1 MSRDVLNKTEIKN
14 KFRELLEGKKYT
26 PQERGFEFEKI
37 IYSVLQN
44 ENLEPRSGYKPEG
57 EQIDGSF
64 FWSGQT
70 FLLEAKWVA
79 KTLPASSIYSF
90 KGKLDGKFHT
100 TSGVFLSVNGY
111 SEDVEDAL
119 KFGKSLNILLFDRND
134 IELIFNGEVP
144 FLDVLKFK
152 LRQAGDTGSLL
163 APYDL
168 KEKAEKI
175 SHIEPTEILKFEE
188 FSRIESKKSL
198 KIDDLLIFVEGKTDI
213 PVIKNFIE
221 PIKHRYSL
229 SYRIETLNGAN
240 NIRQLP
246 SLLNIYGELRKPK
259 AVIVI
264 LDDDQS
270 TKEMNVVIK
279 NIEKQLQNSSIYIR
293 TKFLFISEFLKLQL
307 QNKLDIEELRN
318 EQLFEQLEVF
328 VNQIAEDYYD
338 PVRDIPQEAL
348 ERAIASLHWNF
359 EEGILEGT
367 DEAHDMPFSIDSLE
381 ELIEHLEEEIVNA
394 LNGEM
399 PLEWLKSQTDFDY
412 RYEVQEFLLENYS
425 DKIDKLGWNSKDLQ

>member
-1 MSRDVLNKTEIKN
+1 MSKEILNKTKIKN
-14 KFRELLEGKKYT
+14 KFKELLEGKRYT

-134 IELIFNGEVP
+134 IELIFNGEIS

-175 SHIEPTEILKFEE
+175 SHLEPTEILKFDE
-188 FSRIESKKSL
+188 FSRIESKKTV
-198 KIDDLLIFVEGKTDI
+198 KIDDLLVFVEGRTDI
-213 PVIKNFIE
+213 PIIKNFIE

-246 SLLNIYGELRKPK
+246 SLLNIYGDHKNTK

-270 TKEMNVVIK
+270 TNEMNVVIQ
-279 NIEKQLQNSSIYIR
+279 NIEKQLQNSSVFIR
-293 TKFLFISEFLKLQL
+293 TIFLFISEPFKIKLR
-307 QNKLDIEELRN
+307 NALDIEELRN

-338 PVRDIPQEAL
+338 PIRDIPQEAL
-348 ERAIASLHWNF
+348 EGAISNLEWNF
-359 EEGILEGT
+359 EEGTLDGT
-367 DEAHDMPFSIDSLE
+367 DETHDTPFCIDSLDDLVE
-381 ELIEHLEEEIVNA
+381 YLEEEIVKA

-399 PLEWLKSQTDFDY
+399 PLEWLKSQSDFDY
-412 RYEVQEFLLENYS
+412 QYEVQEFLLENYS
-425 DKIDKLGWNSKDLQ
+425 DQIDKLGWNSKDL

>member
-1 MSRDVLNKTEIKN
+1 MSREVLNKTEIKK
-14 KFRELLEGKKYT
+14 KFQELLDGKKFY
-26 PQERGFEFEKI
+26 PQKRGFEFEKL

-44 ENLEPRSGYKPEG
+44 EELEPRSGYKPEG

-70 FLLEAKWVA
+70 FLLEAKWVE
-79 KTLPASSIYSF
+79 KPLPASSIYSF

-111 SEDVEDAL
+111 SEDLEDAL

-134 IELIFNGEVP
+134 IELIFNGEIS

-163 APYDL
+163 VPYDL

-188 FSRIESKKSL
+188 FSRIESTKPVKL
-198 KIDDLLIFVEGKTDI
+198 DDLLVFVEGKTDI
-213 PVIKNFIE
+213 PIIKNFIE

-246 SLLNIYGELRKPK
+246 SLLSIYGDHKKTK

-270 TKEMNVVIK
+270 TKEMSIVIQ

-293 TKFLFISEFLKLQL
+293 TIFLFISEPLKIKLR
-307 QNKLDIEELRN
+307 NTLDIEELRN

-338 PVRDIPQEAL
+338 PIRDIPQEAL
-348 ERAIASLHWNF
+348 ERAISNLEWNF
-359 EEGILEGT
+359 EEGNLQGT
-367 DEAHDMPFSIDSLE
+367 DETFEIPFSIDSLDD
-381 ELIEHLEEEIVNA
+381 LIEYLEEEIVKA

-425 DKIDKLGWNSKDLQ
+425 DQIDKLGWNSEDL

>member
-1 MSRDVLNKTEIKN
+1 MSKEIKNKTEIKN
-14 KFRELLEGKKYT
+14 KFKELLEGKRYT

-79 KTLPASSIYSF
+79 KPLPASSIYSF

-119 KFGKSLNILLFDRND
+119 KFGKSLNILLFCRND
-134 IELIFNGEVP
+134 IELIFNGELS
-144 FLDVLKFK
+144 FLNVLKFK

-175 SHIEPTEILKFEE
+175 SHLEPTEILKFDE
-188 FSRIESKKSL
+188 FSRIESKKSVKL
-198 KIDDLLIFVEGKTDI
+198 DDVLVFVEGRTDI
-213 PVIKNFIE
+213 PIIKNFIE

-229 SYRIETLNGAN
+229 SYRIETLNGTN

-246 SLLNIYGELRKPK
+246 SLLNIYGDLTNTK

-270 TKEMNVVIK
+270 TNEMNVVIQ
-279 NIEKQLQNSSIYIR
+279 NIEKQLQHSSVFIR
-293 TKFLFISEFLKLQL
+293 TIFLFISEPFKIKLRNAL
-307 QNKLDIEELRN
+307 NLEELRN
-318 EQLFEQLEVF
+318 EQSFKQLEVF

-338 PVRDIPQEAL
+338 PIRDIPQKSL
-348 ERAIASLHWNF
+348 EGAISNLVWNF
-359 EEGILEGT
+359 EEGTLNGT
-367 DEAHDMPFSIDSLE
+367 DETYDMPFSIDSLDDLVE
-381 ELIEHLEEEIVNA
+381 YLEEEIVDA

-399 PLEWLKSQTDFDY
+399 PLEWLKSQSDFEY

-425 DKIDKLGWNSKDLQ
+425 DHIDKLGWNSKEL

>member
-1 MSRDVLNKTEIKN
+1 MSREILNETEIKK
-14 KFRELLEGKKYT
+14 KFQELLCVKKSYK
-26 PQERGFEFEKI
+26 QKRGFEFEKL

-44 ENLEPRSGYKPEG
+44 EGLEPRSGYKPEG

-70 FLLEAKWVA
+70 FLLEAKWVE
-79 KTLPASSIYSF
+79 KPLPASSIYSF

-111 SEDVEDAL
+111 SEDLEDAL

-134 IELIFNGEVP
+134 IELIFNGDIS
-144 FLDVLKFK
+144 FLEVLKFK

-163 APYDL
+163 VPYDL

-175 SHIEPTEILKFEE
+175 SHIEPTEILKIEE
-188 FSRIESKKSL
+188 FSRAEPTKSVKL
-198 KIDDLLIFVEGKTDI
+198 DDLLVFVEGNTDI
-213 PVIKNFIE
+213 PIIKNFIE

-229 SYRIETLNGAN
+229 SYRIEALNGAN

-246 SLLNIYGELRKPK
+246 SLLNIYGDHKKTK

-270 TKEMNVVIK
+270 TKEMSIVIQ
-279 NIEKQLQNSSIYIR
+279 NIEKQLQNSSIYIK
-293 TKFLFISEFLKLQL
+293 TIFLFISESLKIKLR
-307 QNKLDIEELRN
+307 NTLDIEELRN

-328 VNQIAEDYYD
+328 INQIAEDYYD
-338 PVRDIPQEAL
+338 PIRDIPQESLKSAISNL
-348 ERAIASLHWNF
+348 EWNF
-359 EEGILEGT
+359 EEGNLQGT
-367 DEAHDMPFSIDSLE
+367 DETFEIPFSIDSLE
-381 ELIEHLEEEIVNA
+381 DLIEYLEEEIVKA

-425 DKIDKLGWNSKDLQ
+425 GQIDKLGWNSEDL

>member
-1 MSRDVLNKTEIKN
+1 MSKKILNKTEIKT
-14 KFRELLEGKKYT
+14 KFKELLDGKKVS
-26 PQERGFEFEKI
+26 PQLRGFEFEKI

-44 ENLEPRSGYKPEG
+44 ENLESRSGYKPQG

-64 FWSGQT
+64 FWNGQT
-70 FLLEAKWVA
+70 FLMEAKWVENP
-79 KTLPASSIYSF
+79 LPASSIYSF

-134 IELIFNGEVP
+134 IVLIFNGEIP

-163 APYDL
+163 VPYDL

-188 FSRIESKKSL
+188 FARIESKKSVKL
-198 KIDDLLIFVEGKTDI
+198 DDLLVFVEGKTDI
-213 PVIKNFIE
+213 PIINNFIE

-246 SLLNIYGELRKPK
+246 SLLNIYGDHKKTK

-270 TKEMNVVIK
+270 TKEMNIVIQ
-279 NIEKQLQNSSIYIR
+279 NIENQLQNSSIYIR
-293 TKFLFISEFLKLQL
+293 TIFLFISEPLKI
-307 QNKLDIEELRN
+307 KLRNTLGIEELRN
-318 EQLFEQLEVF
+318 EKLFEQLEVF

-338 PVRDIPQEAL
+338 PIKDIPQEAL
-348 ERAIASLHWNF
+348 KGAMSALDWNF
-359 EEGILEGT
+359 EEGVLEGT
-367 DEAHDMPFSIDSLE
+367 DETYDRPFSIGTLDDLVYY
-381 ELIEHLEEEIVNA
+381 LEEEIGNSFNA
-394 LNGEM
+394 EM
-399 PLEWLKSQTDFDY
+399 PLEWLKQADFDY
-412 RYEVQEFLLENYS
+412 SDEVHEFLLENYS
-425 DKIDKLGWNSKDLQ
+425 DQIDKLGWNSSDL

>member
-1 MSRDVLNKTEIKN
+1 MSREILNKIEIKK
-14 KFRELLEGKKYT
+14 KFQELLDGKKFY
-26 PQERGFEFEKI
+26 PQKRGFEFEKL

-44 ENLEPRSGYKPEG
+44 EELEPRSGYKPEG

-64 FWSGQT
+64 FWNGQT
-70 FLLEAKWVA
+70 FLLEAKWVE
-79 KTLPASSIYSF
+79 KPLPASSIYSF

-100 TSGVFLSVNGY
+100 TSGVFLSINGY
-111 SEDVEDAL
+111 SEDLEDAL

-134 IELIFNGEVP
+134 IELIFNGEIS

-163 APYDL
+163 VPYDL

-175 SHIEPTEILKFEE
+175 SNIEPTEILKFEE
-188 FSRIESKKSL
+188 FVRIESKKSITL
-198 KIDDLLIFVEGKTDI
+198 DDLLVFVEGKTDI
-213 PVIKNFIE
+213 PIIKNLIE

-229 SYRIETLNGAN
+229 SYRIEALNGVN

-246 SLLNIYGELRKPK
+246 SLLNIYGDHKKTK

-270 TKEMNVVIK
+270 TKEMSSVIQ
-279 NIEKQLQNSSIYIR
+279 NIEKQFQNSSIYIR
-293 TKFLFISEFLKLQL
+293 TIFLFISEPLKI
-307 QNKLDIEELRN
+307 KLKSTIGIDELRD
-318 EQLFEQLEVF
+318 EKLFEQLEVF

-338 PVRDIPQEAL
+338 PEKYITQEAL
-348 ERAIASLHWNF
+348 ERAMNGLEWNFKERVLEGEDETYDRPFNIASLDALV
-359 EEGILEGT
+359 EY
-367 DEAHDMPFSIDSLE
+367 
-381 ELIEHLEEEIVNA
+381 LEEEIVNA

-399 PLEWLKSQTDFDY
+399 PMEWLKSQTDFDY
-412 RYEVQEFLLENYS
+412 NYEIRSYLS
-425 DKIDKLGWNSKDLQ
+425 DNFSDQIDKLGWDSKDL

>member
-1 MSRDVLNKTEIKN
+1 MSKEILNKTEIKI
-14 KFRELLEGKKYT
+14 KFKELLEGKKYT

-79 KTLPASSIYSF
+79 KTLPVSSIYSF

-134 IELIFNGEVP
+134 IELIFNGKIS

-175 SHIEPTEILKFEE
+175 SHLEPTEILKFEE
-188 FSRIESKKSL
+188 FSRIESKKSF
-198 KIDDLLIFVEGKTDI
+198 KIDDLLVFVEGRTDI
-213 PVIKNFIE
+213 PLVKNLIE

-246 SLLNIYGELRKPK
+246 SLLNIYGDHKNTK

-270 TKEMNVVIK
+270 TKEMYVVIQ
-279 NIEKQLQNSSIYIR
+279 NIEKQFQNSSVFIR
-293 TKFLFISEFLKLQL
+293 TIFLFISEPLKIKLR
-307 QNKLDIEELRN
+307 KTLDIDEFRN

-338 PVRDIPQEAL
+338 PIRNIPQEAL
-348 ERAIASLHWNF
+348 EGAISNLKWNF
-359 EEGILEGT
+359 DEGILEGT
-367 DEAHDMPFSIDSLE
+367 DQTYDMPFSIDSLDNLVE
-381 ELIEHLEEEIVNA
+381 YLEEKIVEA

-399 PLEWLKSQTDFDY
+399 PLEWLKSQSDFDY
-412 RYEVQEFLLENYS
+412 QYEVQEFLLENYS
-425 DKIDKLGWNSKDLQ
+425 SQIDKLGWNSKDL